1 MQMNAKD
8 DIWLTFQYSEK
19 VPLPAAGQ
27 GQPFSD
33 KKRWMCRKNYTGY
46 ASLGH
51 IFLSCFK
58 QFLNYTLKKFA
69 SQSLFQNATQ

>member
-33 KKRWMCRKNYTGY
+33 KKR
-46 ASLGH
+46 
-51 IFLSCFK
+51 
-58 QFLNYTLKKFA
+58 
-69 SQSLFQNATQ
+69 